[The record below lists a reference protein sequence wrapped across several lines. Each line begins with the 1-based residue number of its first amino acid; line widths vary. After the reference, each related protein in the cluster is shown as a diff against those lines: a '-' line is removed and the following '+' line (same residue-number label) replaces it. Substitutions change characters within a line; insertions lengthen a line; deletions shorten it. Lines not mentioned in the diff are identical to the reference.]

1 MLGDIYVLPFWPP
14 FLTFWGL
21 NTIFLGYFFLSTNTK
36 KLILGTNPS
45 RITSFWPQIPLCL
58 DLLGSNFQWP
68 VAHTHQSPDLV
79 PHKHSTPTPT
89 QSPTHPTVVKS
100 VTCGCLSINQ
110 SNPVL
115 LKERVRIPRTRRAG
129 GTAMLWGRLPLDG
142 VGSCRLFFT
151 DDLHDNLSWVPASD
165 KPHTFKSCFTHSSQ
179 VFFGRPGPFLPGTGL
194 DLTLFISPLERMT
207 CPNHLSRRSRTRM
220 AKSHIPS
227 LACSSSIDGSSDG
240 LTPQIQRIIARSLRH
255 SRWRA
260 AEVMGQ
266 VSIPCNIELRTLE
279 LNRRPLRSKGTGLDV
294 SKGRVSE
301 WVIKF
306 NGLSRTAD
314 SKVHIVHISR
324 VIIAC
329 TLKSL
334 SPPT

>member
-1 MLGDIYVLPFWPP
+1 MSWTHNSAKNNYR
-14 FLTFWGL
+14 
-21 NTIFLGYFFLSTNTK
+21 S
-36 KLILGTNPS
+36 LI
-45 RITSFWPQIPLCL
+45 
-58 DLLGSNFQWP
+58 
-68 VAHTHQSPDLV
+68 SP
-79 PHKHSTPTPT
+79 
-89 QSPTHPTVVKS
+89 
-100 VTCGCLSINQ
+100 IQ

-129 GTAMLWGRLPLDG
+129 GAAMLWRRLPLDG

-220 AKSHIPS
+220 ARSHIPS

-266 VSIPCNIELRTLE
+266 VSVPCNIELRTLVIVPKGG
-279 LNRRPLRSKGTGLDV
+279 LFWLSIVTPPQLICDVTWTYGTG
-294 SKGRVSE
+294 
-301 WVIKF
+301 
-306 NGLSRTAD
+306 
-314 SKVHIVHISR
+314 IVTSYSPIVAAR
-324 VIIAC
+324 ANWR
-329 TLKSL
+329 KSDL
-334 SPPT
+334 H